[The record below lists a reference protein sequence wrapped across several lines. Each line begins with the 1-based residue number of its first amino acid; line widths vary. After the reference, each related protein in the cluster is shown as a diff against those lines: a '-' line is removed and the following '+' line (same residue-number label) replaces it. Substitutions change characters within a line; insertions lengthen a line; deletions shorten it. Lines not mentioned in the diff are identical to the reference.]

1 VPSRTAFLGNHFQ
14 VCHRKKEI
22 VREFGGYLYI
32 HEYPLQ
38 QKRREKLCLLAGVR
52 RSNAVLLLESVNN
65 THWLL
70 T

>member
-1 VPSRTAFLGNHFQ
+1 VS
-14 VCHRKKEI
+14 
-22 VREFGGYLYI
+22 EFGGYLYI

-52 RSNAVLLLESVNN
+52 RSNAVLLLESANN